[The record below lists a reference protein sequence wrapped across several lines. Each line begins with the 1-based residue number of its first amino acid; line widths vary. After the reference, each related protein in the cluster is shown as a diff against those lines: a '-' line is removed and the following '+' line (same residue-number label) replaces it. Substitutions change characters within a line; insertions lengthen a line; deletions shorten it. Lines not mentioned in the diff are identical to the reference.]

1 MKLKFRQVRPTLLLS
16 MKFPDLVS
24 VIIPVYNSGVFL
36 DEAIQSCLN
45 STYPCIEIVVV
56 DDGSTDVETMQI
68 LRSQQWPDNVTIVH
82 KENGGPAS
90 ARNLG
95 IKNSFGEFI
104 FFLDSDN
111 KIQSDYLVKAYK
123 VLESNPSVGVVYS
136 SPFFFGDT
144 DSFELRFKPLK
155 FSMNSIFAGNY
166 IDMCTLIR
174 RSVFDELGG
183 FDEHFDLIGWEDWDF
198 WIRVA
203 QSKWLFHYLD
213 EELFDYRVRK
223 DSLMGQAIELKK
235 EKMLRYLGSKHG
247 FIFHQK
253 YRQYFRVL
261 ENIQRNPFSYFLRIL
276 IYKYILRKPLIN

>member
-1 MKLKFRQVRPTLLLS
+1 MLISIIIPCFNSGKFLLETLDSCYKSSFENYEL
-16 MKFPDLVS
+16 
-24 VIIPVYNSGVFL
+24 VIIN
-36 DEAIQSCLN
+36 
-45 STYPCIEIVVV
+45 
-56 DDGSTDVETMQI
+56 DGSTDDFTLKI
-68 LRSQQWPDNVTIVH
+68 LDNLKNNSKLRIFN
-82 KENGGPAS
+82 KPNGGPAS

-111 KIQSDYLVKAYK
+111 KIQSDYLVKAFK

-136 SPFFFGDT
+136 SPFFFGET
-144 DSFELRFKPLK
+144 GSSELRFKSHE
-155 FSMNSIFAGNY
+155 FSMNSILAGNY

-174 RSVFDELGG
+174 RSVFDEVGG
-183 FDEHFDLIGWEDWDF
+183 FDEHSDLIGWEDWDL

-203 QSKWLFHYLD
+203 QTKWLFHYLD

-223 DSLMGQAIELKK
+223 DSLMGRAIELKK

-247 FIFHQK
+247 FTFHHK

-261 ENIQRNPFSYFLRIL
+261 ENIQRNPFRYFLRIL